1 MRRCALISVTDKT
14 GVVDFARDL
23 VELGFTILSTGGT
36 HRAIAEGGVAVEEV
50 ANYTG
55 FPEMMD
61 GRLKT
66 LHPMVHGGILA
77 RRDVEGDRASM
88 TEHGMHSIELVVV
101 NLYAF
106 RDTARKEGVSRADVV
121 ENIDIGGPTM
131 IRSAAKN
138 HEHVGV
144 VVDPDDYG
152 SVLEALRGG
161 ALSTDLRREL
171 AGKAFAHTSSYDTAI
186 AGWFARESCERS
198 GERFGSWS
206 GFVGE
211 KIQSLRYGENPHQQ
225 AAFFRDPDAA
235 TPSLVAGKQLSG
247 KELSYNN
254 ILDLDA
260 AMGVALDFEA
270 PTCAIIKHCNPC
282 GVGSGSD
289 GRTAFSAAL
298 AADPVSAFG
307 GIVALNVELTAEIAE
322 AMASE
327 AGFLEAIVAP
337 AIASDALEILKGAK
351 WGGNVRIIDLGG
363 VPPGEEQV
371 LLRQVSGGFLA
382 QTYLPSFLHDEKTVV
397 TKTQPSD
404 LQLGA
409 LDFAMR
415 VCKYVKSN
423 AILLATALSDGTYAT
438 VGVGAGQMSRV
449 DSVKI
454 AVEKAGAKASGAVL
468 ASDAFFPFADGLEAA
483 TAAGVS
489 AVIQPGGSKRDD
501 EVIAAADA
509 AGIAMVFTGTR
520 HFRH

>member
-1 MRRCALISVTDKT
+1 
-14 GVVDFARDL
+14 
-23 VELGFTILSTGGT
+23 
-36 HRAIAEGGVAVEEV
+36 
-50 ANYTG
+50 
-55 FPEMMD
+55 
-61 GRLKT
+61 
-66 LHPMVHGGILA
+66 
-77 RRDVEGDRASM
+77 
-88 TEHGMHSIELVVV
+88 
-101 NLYAF
+101 
-106 RDTARKEGVSRADVV
+106 
-121 ENIDIGGPTM
+121 
-131 IRSAAKN
+131 
-138 HEHVGV
+138 
-144 VVDPDDYG
+144 
-152 SVLEALRGG
+152 
-161 ALSTDLRREL
+161 
-171 AGKAFAHTSSYDTAI
+171 
-186 AGWFARESCERS
+186 
-198 GERFGSWS
+198 
-206 GFVGE
+206 
-211 KIQSLRYGENPHQQ
+211 
-225 AAFFRDPDAA
+225 
-235 TPSLVAGKQLSG
+235 VAGKQLSG